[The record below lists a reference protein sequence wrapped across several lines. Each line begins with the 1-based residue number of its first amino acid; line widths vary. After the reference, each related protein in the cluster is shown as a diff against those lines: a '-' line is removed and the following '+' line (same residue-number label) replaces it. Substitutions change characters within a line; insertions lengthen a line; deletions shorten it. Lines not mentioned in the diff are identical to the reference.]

1 MKENK
6 NVPDLQEN
14 KMRTMPVGRLLLTMA
29 LPLAISMLVQAF
41 YNIVDTY
48 FVSLVSTDA
57 TGALSFAFPVQNLQ
71 VGFATGIAVGVN
83 SLLSKSLGEG
93 NPDRANRAAG
103 NGILLISV
111 AIAGFMLFGAFG
123 TKAYY
128 SMFQINDATREY
140 GIRYTSICCIF
151 TLGLFVEILCERL
164 LQASGRTVYT
174 LFTQGA
180 GAVLNIILD
189 PLFILGSAGLE
200 ARLGIRLPFHFPA
213 FGVAGAAIATVIGQ
227 WVAAIT
233 AVIFNLTKNH
243 DVKFGLSYLKPN
255 KHIIGKILTVGIPS
269 IIMMAIGSVMNFCM
283 NQVFLSFRDTYGQT
297 PANVFGIYF
306 KLQSIFLMPLFGIN
320 NASISIIAFNY
331 GARLPKR
338 ITGNLKCA
346 LVSALVIMLLGF
358 GVFQAFPDKLMG
370 LFGSS
375 GDENAAALVKM
386 GVNAMR
392 IVSIHFP
399 IAAVGIALGAS
410 FPALGNGIYSTIT
423 SLCRQL
429 IALVPAAYLLS
440 LTGSVDAVWWAFP
453 IAEVV
458 SALATLFFFS
468 RIYRQKIKPL
478 FEEQNPANPS

>member
-1 MKENK
+1 MGKRN
-6 NVPDLQEN
+6 PSPLSGEN
-14 KMRTMPVGRLLLTMA
+14 KMRVMPVGRLLFTMA

-57 TGALSFAFPVQNLQ
+57 TGALSFAFPIQNLQ
-71 VGFATGIAVGVN
+71 IGFATGIAVGVN

-93 NPDRANRAAG
+93 NRERANAAAG
-103 NGILLISV
+103 NGIVLMLM
-111 AIAGFMLFGAFG
+111 AIGLFMLFGIFG

-128 SMFQINDATREY
+128 SMFSINEKTRQF
-140 GIRYTSICCIF
+140 GISYTAICCIF
-151 TLGLFVEILCERL
+151 TAGIFVEIMGERL

-200 ARLGIRLPFHFPA
+200 ERFGIRLPFSIPA

-227 WVAAIT
+227 WVAAVM
-233 AVIFNLTKNH
+233 AVVFNITKNH
-243 DVKFGLSYLKPN
+243 DVKFSLAGLRLRGDVA
-255 KHIIGKILTVGIPS
+255 GKILTVGIPS

-283 NQVFLSFRDTYGQT
+283 NQVFLSFSESYGQT

-306 KLQSIFLMPLFGIN
+306 KLQSLFLMPLFGIN
-320 NASISIIAFNY
+320 NASISIIAYNY

-338 ITGNLKCA
+338 ITGTLKCGF
-346 LVSALVIMLLGF
+346 VSAFVIMLLGCV
-358 GVFQAFPDKLMG
+358 VFQLIPDKLMG
-370 LFGSS
+370 IFSAS
-375 GDENAAALVKM
+375 GDENAEALVKM
-386 GVNAMR
+386 GVTAMR
-392 IVSIHFP
+392 IVCLHFP
-399 IAAVGIALGAS
+399 IAAVGISLGAS
-410 FPALGNGIYSTIT
+410 FQALGNGIYSTIT

-429 IALVPAAYLLS
+429 LALVPAAYLLS

-458 SALATLFFFS
+458 SAVVTLILYG
-468 RIYRQKIKPL
+468 RIYRQKVKPM
-478 FEEQNPANPS
+478 F